1 MVSESDEIT
10 GGSMSED
17 SPEVV
22 GDTCINSTNNPSVSR
37 LGNLCFNYWQC
48 AGDRVDRFE
57 AALQRQPETKELVI
71 LTMLA
76 SFYRLM
82 LGQAEKLAKQ

>member
-37 LGNLCFNYWQC
+37 LGNLCFNGNVLETGSTGLKQLYRDSQK
-48 AGDRVDRFE
+48 
-57 AALQRQPETKELVI
+57 QR
-71 LTMLA
+71 
-76 SFYRLM
+76 S
-82 LGQAEKLAKQ
+82 